1 MKVLVVEDDAA
12 IRHNLVFLLRIEGFE
27 ALEADNGQA
36 GLALARTHLPDLIL
50 CDVMMPQLDGY
61 GLLAQ
66 LRADPITAAIPLIFL
81 TARTDR
87 ADQRKGMN
95 LGADDYLGKPFSRE
109 EVLEAIN
116 ARLQRRHDVASAE
129 AAEQADAQARHDTV
143 ILKSAA
149 VSTPVEIKGYRLI
162 RKIGGGGMSEVYLA
176 ERESDGME
184 VALKLLDTRS
194 QQDNSMLHRFI
205 QEHELLE
212 RIDHPNVA
220 RIYDHGFTDE
230 HAFITMEYF
239 PNGDIKRRIVQGLSP
254 AEALTITVQAALALE
269 QIHALGIVHRDVKPD
284 NLMLRANG
292 SVALIDFGVAKH
304 TSQNLGQTLHGEIVG
319 SPFYLSPEQ
328 AAGKAVS
335 PASDLYALGVI
346 FFEMLTGKRPFV
358 AQTMEAMLSHH
369 LFSPAPLLEPRFAVY
384 QDLLNLMLKKEPSHR
399 FDSARSVVEF
409 ITLHWPHT
417 LHVLPKK

>member
-27 ALEADNGQA
+27 ALEADNGEA
-36 GLALARTHLPDLIL
+36 GLALARTHLPDLVL

-61 GLLAQ
+61 GMLTK
-66 LRADPITAAIPLIFL
+66 LRADPLTAAIPLIFL
-81 TARTDR
+81 TARTER
-87 ADQRKGMN
+87 SDQRKGMN

-109 EVLEAIN
+109 EVLEAVN
-116 ARLQRRHDVASAE
+116 ARLQRRHDVARAE

-143 ILKSAA
+143 VLKSASI
-149 VSTPVEIKGYRLI
+149 STPLDIKGYRLI

-176 ERESDGME
+176 ERESDRLE
-184 VALKLLDTRS
+184 VALKLLDTRT

-230 HAFITMEYF
+230 HAFITMKYF
-239 PNGDIKRRIVQGLSP
+239 PSGDIKRRIAKGLSP
-254 AEALTITVQAALALE
+254 AEALSITVQAALALE
-269 QIHALGIVHRDVKPD
+269 QIHALGIVHRDVKPE

-304 TSQNLGQTLHGEIVG
+304 TSHNLGQTLHGEIVG

-369 LFSPAPLLEPRFAVY
+369 LFSPAPLLEPRFSAY
-384 QDLLNLMLKKEPSHR
+384 QDLLNLLLKKEPSHR

-409 ITLHWPHT
+409 ITRHWPHT
-417 LHVLPKK
+417 VQVLPKR